1 MNFIFTWLISST
13 AVFVL
18 EMILMVVG
26 RLIGF
31 FLNFSFNNEIS
42 VSKINKK
49 ILFSVIAGIFLSLI

>member
-18 EMILMVVG
+18 EMILMVG
-26 RLIGF
+26 GKLIGNL
-31 FLNFSFNNEIS
+31 LNFSFDNEIS
-42 VSKINKK
+42 ISKINKK